1 MSHVRDPEGRVA
13 KKIKYIPF
21 FLLASS
27 VFIGCGKSANPPI
40 VSIKSPNP
48 CAMALTPQV
57 GDSKADREIARLQ
70 QKARESA
77 NALPYLERVG
87 WLFVGKARESFD
99 PGYYK
104 LAEQCAVC
112 MESKKPDSL
121 EAMLLRGHVLHSLHR
136 FKDSEVLARELV
148 AKRGLAFDYGLL
160 GDVLM
165 EQGKLTEAVEAYQKM
180 MDQKPSPEAYSRVAH
195 IRWLKGDLSGAIEAM
210 QMAADASGSGAPE
223 SAAWFRTRL
232 ALYELQA
239 GDFEKSSAL
248 ITAALTLQPDYP
260 PALLAR
266 GRWLLAQDKAA
277 DAIEPLERAAQLNP
291 LPEYHWVLLEALRAT
306 GSKEEITR
314 VGRLLQQRGAAD
326 DPRTYALYLAT
337 SKQDSAIARQLAHDE
352 LNTRADVFTLDAVA
366 WAEEAAGQTS
376 KAREFSKLAL
386 QEGTEDGRLFL
397 HAAVIAQAAGDRE
410 EATRLFARASAL
422 KQMLLPSEKE
432 ILTTLQNDKTDIV
445 SLQSH

>member
-1 MSHVRDPEGRVA
+1 MA
-13 KKIKYIPF
+13 KFKTRITV
-21 FLLASS
+21 FLLAASAF
-27 VFIGCGKSANPPI
+27 VGCGKSTNPPI
-40 VSIKSPNP
+40 ASVKPP
-48 CAMALTPQV
+48 DACAMALTPMG
-57 GDSKADREIARLQ
+57 GDSKADREIAQLQ
-70 QKARESA
+70 QKAREA
-77 NALPYLERVG
+77 ADALPYLERIG

-112 MESKKPDSL
+112 MESKRLESF

-136 FKDSEVLARELV
+136 FKDAEVIARELV

-165 EQGKLTEAVEAYQKM
+165 EQGNLNEAVDAYQKM

-195 IRWLKGDLSGAIEAM
+195 MRWLKGDLNGAMEAM
-210 QMAADASGSGAPE
+210 QLAADASGSGAPE

-248 ITAALTLQPDYP
+248 ITDALALQPDYP

-266 GRWLLAQDKAA
+266 GRWLLAQDRPA
-277 DAIEPLERAAQLNP
+277 DAIEPLERAAQRNP
-291 LPEYHWVLLEALRAT
+291 LPEYHWVLLEALQAT
-306 GSKEEITR
+306 GSKQEITR
-314 VGRLLQQRGAAD
+314 VTRLLQKRGSID

-337 SKQDSAIARQLAHDE
+337 SKQDSATSLQLAQDE
-352 LNTRADVFTLDAVA
+352 LHARADVFTLDAVA
-366 WAEEAAGQTS
+366 WAEKAAGKTS
-376 KAREFSKLAL
+376 EAREFSKQAL

-397 HAAVIAQAAGDRE
+397 HAAVIAQAAGDHE
-410 EATRLFARASAL
+410 EAARLLARVNAL
-422 KQMLLPSEKE
+422 KQMLLPSERE
-432 ILTTLQNDKTDIV
+432 ILAALQNDKTDV
-445 SLQSH
+445 ASLQSH